1 MYSIE
6 ELTSTL
12 TKSGGW
18 YDSKH
23 NLLSVI
29 TGSTPSVSRSTER
42 WWERSPSRP
51 YRRTLPYE
59 VRRHLSPLVGYTFD
73 TQDSLYFG
81 GYIREENGFYQAVS
95 RGAGRQF
102 VESDEAWQFGLEKL
116 EAAKNGCFDNLQGTT
131 WNAPVF
137 FAELSKTTELVVG
150 FANGLK
156 ASAEALANS
165 TRSSRVRAWKQAV
178 RSMKRW
184 ARGTKLPPNV
194 TGTVAK
200 LRLQW
205 RYAVQT
211 AVMDIEDASKTT
223 ASLLLDK
230 SNQVSNRISATRVG
244 VEDLGPF
251 ETADSAWGRE
261 IGLGLSLGSNISHQV
276 SRVCHVDA
284 RAWFTAVRKNSFLTD
299 ANQLGLLNAPL
310 IVWELSWLSFVADW
324 VLDVG
329 NFLSRSAAGLG
340 FDLLDGGFSVFRRV
354 SGEHSVLDYGYVVT
368 PDRMF
373 ISDGARYESSI
384 YQRYVWENPTP
395 VWTPKIRM
403 NTSRWL
409 DAAALIRSIPLGRF
423 RV

>member
-1 MYSIE
+1 M
-6 ELTSTL
+6 
-12 TKSGGW
+12 
-18 YDSKH
+18 
-23 NLLSVI
+23 
-29 TGSTPSVSRSTER
+29 
-42 WWERSPSRP
+42 
-51 YRRTLPYE
+51 
-59 VRRHLSPLVGYTFD
+59 
-73 TQDSLYFG
+73 
-81 GYIREENGFYQAVS
+81 
-95 RGAGRQF
+95 
-102 VESDEAWQFGLEKL
+102 EKL
-116 EAAKNGCFDNLQGTT
+116 EAAKNGCFDNLQSTT

-156 ASAEALANS
+156 SSAEALANS
-165 TRSSRVRAWKQAV
+165 TRSSRAHAWRQAL

-223 ASLLLDK
+223 ADLLLDK

-244 VEDLGPF
+244 IEDLGAF
-251 ETADSAWGRE
+251 VIADSAWGRD
-261 IGLGLSLGSNISHQV
+261 IGLGLSLGSNMSHQV

-329 NFLSRSAAGLG
+329 NFLSRSCAGLG
-340 FDLLDGGFSVFRRV
+340 FDLLDGGYSVFRRV
-354 SGEHSVLDYGYVVT
+354 SGEHGVLDYGYWVT
-368 PDRMF
+368 PDRQF
-373 ISDGARYESSI
+373 LSDGARYESSV
-384 YQRYVWENPTP
+384 YQRYTWENPTP